1 MEYVHKMLA
10 FFLAAHLLFVPVQT
24 PAQTRQA
31 AATPT
36 EERPRD
42 RLSSETLAGLRF
54 RSIGPALTSG
64 RIIAFAVNP
73 SNRAHYFVAS
83 ASGGVWKTVNAGTT
97 WTPVF
102 DNEGSYSI
110 GAIAMDPKNPN
121 VVWVGTGENNSQRSV
136 GYGDGLYK
144 TEDGGKSW
152 RKVGLEKSEHI
163 AKILIHP
170 RDTDIVYVAAQGPL
184 WGPGG
189 DRGLYKTTDGGKSWT
204 KILDISENTGV
215 TDIAMDPR
223 APDVLYAASWQRRR
237 HVWTLING
245 GPESALYKTTDG
257 GKNWVKLRSGL
268 PTVELG
274 RIGLAVS
281 PANPDI
287 VYATIEAAE
296 GRGGVFRSTDRG
308 MTWERRNP
316 FDQTAL
322 YYGKIFADPKD
333 PDRIYVM
340 NVRIMVSDDGGRTL
354 RPMTEPSKH
363 VDNHFIWID
372 PRDTDYYLVGCDGG
386 IYESFDRGA
395 TWHFKANLP
404 VTQFYTVHADNSEPF
419 YYVYGGTQ
427 DNFTLGGPSRT
438 FYAHGIA
445 NRDWFVVTGGDG
457 FRVQTDPTDP
467 DTVYAESQYGG
478 LVRFNRRTGERIG
491 IQPKEGKGEPPL
503 RWNWDAPLILSSH
516 SPTRLYFAA
525 NILFRSDDRGNTW
538 RAVSPDLTR
547 QIDRDRLPV
556 MGKIWGVDAVAKSA
570 STSFYGNITALAES
584 PLVEGLLYVGTDD
597 GLIQVSEN
605 GGQSWRKIESF
616 PAVPEC
622 TYVSRLV
629 ASQHDPN
636 TVYALF
642 NNHKNADFKPY
653 ILKSTD
659 RGRSWSSIASNL
671 PDNHP
676 LWAFAEDHVNPQLL
690 FLGTEFGLFFTPDG
704 GKKWIR
710 LRAGLPTIAIRDLV
724 IQKRENDLVLGSFG
738 RGFFILDDYTPLRL
752 LTPEVLEREAYLFPV
767 KRALMYIEATPLG
780 GRDRAFQGES
790 FFIAPNPPF
799 GATFTYYLKESLKT
813 LKEIRKERE
822 REAERKGEPPPH
834 PTPEE
839 LRAEEAEE
847 PPAVFLI
854 VRDADGNVVRR
865 LSGPT
870 RAGLH
875 RVTWDLRFP
884 PPQLGARRDDD
895 GDEENARRTPSGPL
909 VMPGRYEVL
918 LAQRVR
924 GEWKDLAGPVAFEV
938 TVPGIARMSPDD
950 RATLVAFQREVARLQ
965 RGVIAAMDVA
975 STAQSK
981 LEAIRRALRETPTA
995 DRTLF
1000 ARADALKARLDDIL
1014 RALRGDQ
1021 ILARRNMPT
1030 PPSISERISSIVS
1043 EQRMSTAPPT
1053 QTHRASFAIAAEEF
1067 AAELARLRQLVEV
1080 DLPALETALEQA
1092 GAPHTPGRLP
1102 VWP

>member
-1 MEYVHKMLA
+1 MKSARVLSA
-10 FFLAAHLLFVPVQT
+10 LWLVLLLFAASGCVSAQEEE
-24 PAQTRQA
+24 PAA
-31 AATPT
+31 KS
-36 EERPRD
+36 EEKKPAD
-42 RLSSETLAGLRF
+42 KMSPSTFAGLKF
-54 RSIGPALTSG
+54 RSLGPAITSG
-64 RIIAFAVNP
+64 RVIAFAVNP
-73 SNRAHYFVAS
+73 ANRAHYFVAS
-83 ASGGVWKTVNAGTT
+83 ASGGVWKTLNAGTT

-102 DNEGSYSI
+102 DSQGSYSI
-110 GAIAMDPKNPN
+110 GAIAMDPTNPN

-136 GYGDGLYK
+136 GYGDGVYK

-152 RKVGLEKSEHI
+152 KKVGLDKSEHI
-163 AKILIHP
+163 GKILIDP
-170 RDTDIVYVAAQGPL
+170 RDTNVVYVAAQGPL

-189 DRGLYKTTDGGKSWT
+189 DRGLYKTTDGGKTWN

-223 APDVLYAASWQRRR
+223 DPDVLYAAAWQRRR

-257 GKNWVKLRSGL
+257 GANWTKLKSGL
-268 PTVELG
+268 PSVDLG

-287 VYATIEAAE
+287 VYATVEAAE
-296 GRGGVFRSTDRG
+296 GKGGVFRSTDRG

-316 FDQTAL
+316 FDQTAM

-354 RPMTEPSKH
+354 RPIGEPSKH

-386 IYESFDRGA
+386 IYETFDRAA
-395 TWHFKANLP
+395 TWRFIANLP

-438 FYAHGIA
+438 LYAHGIA

-467 DTVYAESQYGG
+467 NTVYAESQYGG
-478 LVRFNRRTGERIG
+478 LVRFDRRTGERIG

-503 RWNWDAPLILSSH
+503 RWNWDAPLLISPH

-547 QIDRDRLPV
+547 QIDRNTLPV
-556 MGKIWGVDAVAKSA
+556 MGKVWGVDAIAKSA

-597 GLIQVSEN
+597 GLIQISEN
-605 GGQSWRKIESF
+605 GGQSWRKIEKL
-616 PAVPEC
+616 PNVPER
-622 TYVSRLV
+622 TYVSRIV
-629 ASQHDPN
+629 ASQHDAD
-636 TVYALF
+636 TAFALF

-653 ILKSTD
+653 ILKTTD
-659 RGRSWSSIASNL
+659 RGRSWTSIAANL
-671 PDNHP
+671 PENHP

-690 FLGTEFGLFFTPDG
+690 FVGTEFGVFFTIDG
-704 GKKWIR
+704 GKKWTR
-710 LRAGLPTIAIRDLV
+710 LRGGLPTIAIRDMV
-724 IQKRENDLVLGSFG
+724 IQRRENDLVLASFG
-738 RGFFILDDYTPLRL
+738 RGFYILDDYTPLRVL
-752 LTPEVLEREAYLFPV
+752 QPEMLEQESHLFPV
-767 KRALMYIEATPLG
+767 KRALMYIEATPIG
-780 GRDRAFQGES
+780 SRGRGFQGES

-799 GATFTYYLKESLKT
+799 GATFTFYLKDSLKS
-813 LKEIRKERE
+813 LKDLRKEKE
-822 REAERKGEPPPH
+822 KEAEKKGEPPPY

-839 LRAEEAEE
+839 LRAEEAEA

-854 VRDADGNVVRR
+854 VRDADGNVIRR
-865 LSGPT
+865 ISGPT

-875 RVTWDLRFP
+875 RVSWDLRFP
-884 PPQLGARRDDD
+884 PPQLAPPSEDDDDD
-895 GDEENARRTPSGPL
+895 GFRRTPSGPL
-909 VMPGRYEVL
+909 VMPGRYQVS
-918 LAQRVR
+918 LAHRVR
-924 GEWKDLAGPVAFEV
+924 GEWKDLAGPVAFDV
-938 TVPGIARMSPDD
+938 TVPGAEQMPPAE
-950 RATLVAFQREVARLQ
+950 RAELVAFQRQVARLQ
-965 RGVIAAMDVA
+965 RAVIAALDVA
-975 STAQSK
+975 STAQAK
-981 LEAIRRALRETPTA
+981 LNAIQRALREAPAA
-995 DRTLF
+995 DRALF
-1000 ARADALKARLDDIL
+1000 DRADALEARLQEIL
-1014 RALRGDQ
+1014 RSLRGDQ
-1021 ILARRNMPT
+1021 VIARRNMPT
-1030 PPSISERISSIVS
+1030 PPSISERVFGIVG

-1053 QTHRASFAIAAEEF
+1053 TTQRTSFTIAAEEF
-1067 AAELARLRQLVEV
+1067 AAALARLRQLVDA
-1080 DLPALETALEQA
+1080 DLPALEKALEQA
-1092 GAPHTPGRLP
+1092 DAPHTPGRLP
-1102 VWP
+1102 VWR